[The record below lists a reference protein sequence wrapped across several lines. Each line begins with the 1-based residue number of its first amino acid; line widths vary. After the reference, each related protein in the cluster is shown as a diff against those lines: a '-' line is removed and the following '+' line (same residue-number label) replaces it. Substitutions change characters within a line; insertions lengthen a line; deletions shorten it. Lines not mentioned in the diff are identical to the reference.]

1 MASLEPQPPEKHNGS
16 RPSFCEAV
24 ELHFER
30 QSFSS
35 ADTERSARQMKKVV
49 LALCANWSGFD
60 PQLIWKR
67 YKEHRGADGNKDV
80 DKKAPDLVSA
90 PNQLRWY
97 LRKLVPWFVKQ
108 QWLPSRVLETL
119 AEIKNLKVNP
129 RHPEIPSKEQIRE
142 LFCQIDLENPELGR
156 FLKFVAM
163 TGQRRGRWHSD
174 PRERRGALGI
184 SWSDVDLSNHRIR
197 VTLKGNFVKWLFISE
212 EAVRLLEELARER
225 NGNTTPEQQIW
236 GFSDRKA
243 KRASALLRKWC
254 KAFNLEIDYLHALR
268 HYFCSVGLSEGLSAA
283 EVAQLAGHKD
293 NGKLLLSVY
302 AHVLQPVLEKKV
314 RGFSVIQ

>member
-1 MASLEPQPPEKHNGS
+1 
-16 RPSFCEAV
+16 
-24 ELHFER
+24 
-30 QSFSS
+30 
-35 ADTERSARQMKKVV
+35 MKKVV